1 MQANLPR
8 SNGSVPLYRQVQ
20 EGIEALI
27 RAARSK
33 QKLRF
38 TDAELAVRFGVSRI
52 TVRRAVDELVDA
64 GVLYRI
70 QGLGTFVSSRKL
82 SEKLTLNSFLDSWKG
97 EKARAEIRVAALQ
110 QMEADRDRAARLGV
124 AVGTRLTYV
133 QRHRFDKGRL
143 VAVDHRYIRADLC
156 GRLTRQDILTSSLVD
171 YLRNRERVSLSRGE
185 MEIEAR
191 ASSLAEARV
200 FGMKAGSPILTR
212 RVLFFSKRKEPV
224 LEGESVY
231 RADSVV
237 YRLSLSADDA

>member
-1 MQANLPR
+1 MRANVSR
-8 SNGSVPLYRQVQ
+8 ANASVPLYRQVQ

-27 RAARSK
+27 GAARSK

-38 TDAELAVRFGVSRI
+38 TDAELAARFGVSRI

-82 SEKLTLNSFLDSWKG
+82 SEKLTLNSFLESWKG
-97 EKARAEIRVAALQ
+97 EKARAEIRVAALDQ
-110 QMEADRDRAARLGV
+110 VEADPERAARLGV
-124 AVGTRLTYV
+124 ATGTRLTYV

-143 VAVDHRYIRADLC
+143 VAIDHRYIRADLC

-171 YLRNRERVSLSRGE
+171 YLRNREGASLSRGE

-200 FGMKAGSPILTR
+200 FGMKPGKPILSR
-212 RVLFFSKRKEPV
+212 RVLFFSQDAERV
-224 LEGESVY
+224 LDGESVY